1 MPSSQSSLLYSEFGQ
16 PLTAVSRD
24 PKQAARPKG
33 KAGYLSIREIE
44 VFVHVHP
51 ECGGLQTAQADD
63 AILGAS
69 DSDIIH
75 REEPVTVGIRLEG
88 ESGL

>member
-1 MPSSQSSLLYSEFGQ
+1 M
-16 PLTAVSRD
+16 
-24 PKQAARPKG
+24 
-33 KAGYLSIREIE
+33 
-44 VFVHVHP
+44 HVHP

-75 REEPVTVGIRLEG
+75 SEEPVTVGIRLEG